1 MPTQYPID
9 FYYKNYKYFSK
20 EWCKHTVNHVQF
32 TKVDGWGKLDVYYKY
47 SKDRIKTR
55 QEIYQQFHLD
65 SNRPLVLY
73 APTWVRDK
81 GTKFAWLQEGLH
93 PDAYINQGS
102 GYLSNEVIKQIQK
115 LPVNLLYL
123 PHFVTTQSNK
133 LKNLD
138 LDTRVKLMVAA
149 DLLVGDISSMVAE
162 FTVLDKPIVLIK
174 KDIKDRSILDFHI
187 YQDLRTPV
195 LDVGD
200 IIDVSEV
207 AKVVKYRLK
216 HDDYKERRNMWKN
229 KLVIPDGKFDG
240 HCTDR
245 EVTAI
250 ETFIKEYKASH
261 E

>member
-1 MPTQYPID
+1 
-9 FYYKNYKYFSK
+9 
-20 EWCKHTVNHVQF
+20 
-32 TKVDGWGKLDVYYKY
+32 
-47 SKDRIKTR
+47 
-55 QEIYQQFHLD
+55 
-65 SNRPLVLY
+65 
-73 APTWVRDK
+73 
-81 GTKFAWLQEGLH
+81 
-93 PDAYINQGS
+93 
-102 GYLSNEVIKQIQK
+102 
-115 LPVNLLYL
+115 
-123 PHFVTTQSNK
+123 
-133 LKNLD
+133 
-138 LDTRVKLMVAA
+138 
-149 DLLVGDISSMVAE
+149 MVAE